1 MASPVNQ
8 QALATG
14 SRTRACRLCGHFG
27 STSLCRK
34 NGFDLAQCESCELVF
49 VANPPR
55 ADQISVFYSFGHG
68 YQAHF
73 AGAQSD
79 ARAESAA
86 RRHLGDLRRYKKA
99 GRLLDVGCSAG
110 IFLKAARA
118 DGWEVCGV
126 ELSED
131 TASIAR
137 QRFGLDVHNGALTE
151 NTFAP
156 ASFDAI
162 TLWDVVE
169 HLPDPVPVLRIVRV
183 LLKDDGVLLVETPNV
198 EGLFPRLSYRAAS
211 DGRYWRHPEPPAH
224 LFQFSKK
231 TLGRALHAAGLRA
244 IEIADRRIPLFYSF
258 GRPAALARSPK
269 SLAYALAFA
278 PLAALGPLFGQGDS
292 MVAAAVKA

>member
-1 MASPVNQ
+1 MASSLNQ
-8 QALATG
+8 QALAARRG
-14 SRTRACRLCGHFG
+14 AAACRLCGHSR
-27 STSLCRK
+27 STRLCRK
-34 NGFDLAQCESCELVF
+34 NGFDLARCESCELIF
-49 VANPPR
+49 VANPPHTE
-55 ADQISVFYSFGHG
+55 QLSHFYSFDHG

-79 ARAESAA
+79 ARAEGAA
-86 RRHLGDLRRYKKA
+86 RRHLGDLRRYKRA

-118 DGWEVCGV
+118 AGWEVCGV

-137 QRFGLDVHNGALTE
+137 QRFGLDVRGGALTE
-151 NTFAP
+151 STFAP
-156 ASFDAI
+156 ASFDAV

-169 HLPDPVPVLRIVRV
+169 HLPDPVPVLRIARTI
-183 LLKDDGVLLVETPNV
+183 LKDDGVLLIETPNV

-231 TLGRALHAAGLRA
+231 TMGRALQASGLRA

-258 GRPAALARSPK
+258 GRPAALVRSPK

-278 PLAALGPLFGQGDS
+278 PFAALGPLLGQGDS

>member
-1 MASPVNQ
+1 MAFSVNQ
-8 QALATG
+8 QALAAEG
-14 SRTRACRLCGHFG
+14 GAGPCRLCGH
-27 STSLCRK
+27 SQSKRLCRK
-34 NGFDLAQCESCELVF
+34 NGFELARCASCELVF

-55 ADQISVFYSFGHG
+55 SEQLSSFYSFDHG

-79 ARAESAA
+79 ARAESTA
-86 RRHLGDLRRYKKA
+86 RRHLGDLHRHKHA
-99 GRLLDVGCSAG
+99 GRVLDVGCSAG

-118 DGWEVCGV
+118 AGWEVCGV

-137 QRFGLDVHNGALTE
+137 QRFGLDVRRGALSE

-156 ASFDAI
+156 ASFDAV

-169 HLPDPVPVLRIVRV
+169 HLPDPVPVLRIARAI
-183 LLKDDGVLLVETPNV
+183 LKDDGVLMIETPNV

-231 TLGRALHAAGLRA
+231 TLRRALQAAGLRA

-258 GRPAALARSPK
+258 GRPGVLVRSPK

-278 PLAALGPLFGQGDS
+278 PFAALGPLVGQGDS

>member
-1 MASPVNQ
+1 MASSLNQ
-8 QALATG
+8 QALAPEDAG
-14 SRTRACRLCGHFG
+14 ACRLCGHSE
-27 STSLCRK
+27 STRLCRK
-34 NGFDLAQCESCELVF
+34 NGFELAQCASCELVF

-55 ADQISVFYSFGHG
+55 AEDISNFYSFGHG

-73 AGAQSD
+73 AGAQDD

-86 RRHLGDLRRYKKA
+86 RRHLGDVGRYKHA

-110 IFLKAARA
+110 IFLKAARTA
-118 DGWEVCGV
+118 GWEVCGV

-131 TASIAR
+131 TASVAR
-137 QRFGLDVHNGALTE
+137 ARFGLDVRQGALTE
-151 NTFAP
+151 RTFAP

-169 HLPDPVPVLRIVRV
+169 HLPEPVPVLRTVRA
-183 LLKDDGVLLVETPNV
+183 LLKDDGVLLLETPNV

-258 GRPAALARSPK
+258 GRPAALVRSPK

-278 PLAALGPLFGQGDS
+278 PFAAIGPLLGQGDS